1 MPLTGLAERGAGDAR
16 LHRPAADRPHIGFS
30 YHRGLDGLRALAVIA
45 VLLYHGGVSWAGGG
59 FLGVEAFFVLS
70 GFLITSLLVV
80 EWRRSA
86 RIALGAFWGR
96 RARRLLPAL
105 FAMVLVV
112 GLHQALVG
120 PAGAVPGLKPDGIA
134 ALFYFG
140 NWHQIATQ
148 NNYFVATGPV
158 SPLQHTWSL
167 GIEEQFYV
175 FWPVIL
181 LAVIWCSRR
190 MVREGRSERRTLL
203 IVLAVSIVGALG
215 SALEAALLFHSGSDP
230 NRIYYGTDTRAMSLL
245 TGASLAIAM
254 AVFPVSTPR
263 KQEQRPQPGRRLLG
277 WLAALAL
284 VGVLAMMGFAAG
296 ESSWLYPGGL
306 LGLDLAVALVITAL
320 VLAPASPVGRLF
332 SLGPVRAVGQISYGI
347 YIWHFP
353 LFLWLDSDF
362 TGRSGFS
369 LLVLRL
375 VVTLIVSLLSYFLL
389 EQPVRRRRL
398 PDGLVRTL
406 APVALGAALVA
417 LLVGSAAASPSYSS
431 GLAPAKQ
438 TARYA
443 GASGPCSVTLKDPGA
458 YGVSPVP
465 PQVAAVQQPQM
476 EAAHRLT
483 WTRSSRV
490 TFHTCPPK
498 RVLLIGDSLA
508 FSTGLAV
515 MWGEQRY
522 GVEMANAALL
532 GCAFTNR
539 GQLNITG
546 TWSAQAA
553 GCPGALGT
561 WANEERTFHPRVV
574 VFELGYRD
582 EFDWR
587 WNGRVV
593 HLGQPAFDNYL
604 QQRIEHYVTVL
615 GRGGT
620 KILFLS
626 IPWTHPNP
634 LPNGSPAPAGSA
646 ARHALINAMLS
657 ATARRH
663 PGQVQVLDL
672 DQYISPGNH
681 YNATLDGK
689 LCRFDGV
696 HFTIFCGEKLQQP
709 VLSTA
714 SSMAR
719 R

>member
-1 MPLTGLAERGAGDAR
+1 MGL
-16 LHRPAADRPHIGFS
+16 S
-30 YHRGLDGLRALAVIA
+30 YHPGLDGLRALAVVG

-105 FAMVLVV
+105 FAMVFVV
-112 GLHQALVG
+112 GLHQAVVG
-120 PAGAVPGLKPDGIA
+120 PDSAVPGLKPDGIA

-167 GIEEQFYV
+167 AIEEQFYV
-175 FWPVIL
+175 FWPVFL
-181 LAVIWCSRR
+181 LGVIWLARR
-190 MVREGRSERRTLL
+190 MIRRAPSERRTLL
-203 IVLAVSIVGALG
+203 TLLALSIVGALG
-215 SALEAALLFHSGSDP
+215 SALEAALLFHSGSGP

-245 TGASLAIAM
+245 TGASLAIAL
-254 AVFPVSTPR
+254 AAFPVSAARPR
-263 KQEQRPQPGRRLLG
+263 RRRPEPGAEPGRRLLG

-296 ESSWLYPGGL
+296 QSSWLYPGGL

-332 SLGPVRAVGQISYGI
+332 SLGPVRAIGQISYGI

-353 LFLWLDSDF
+353 LFLWLDADF

-369 LLVLRL
+369 LLILRL
-375 VVTLIVSLLSYFLL
+375 VVTLVVSVLSYFLL
-389 EQPVRRRRL
+389 EQPVRRRKL
-398 PDGLVRTL
+398 PDRVVRSL
-406 APVALGAALVA
+406 APVALGGALVA
-417 LLVGSAAASPSYSS
+417 LLVGSAVASPSYSS

-443 GASGPCSVTLKDPGA
+443 GASGPCSVALKDPGP
-458 YGVSPVP
+458 YGLSPVP
-465 PQVAAVQQPQM
+465 PPIAAVQQPQM
-476 EAAHRLT
+476 EAAHQLS
-483 WTRSSRV
+483 WKRSSRV

-522 GVEMANAALL
+522 GVEMANAAIL

-539 GQLNITG
+539 GQLNISG
-546 TWSAQAA
+546 TWSAQAP

-561 WANEERTFHPRVV
+561 WENQERAFHPAVV
-574 VFELGYRD
+574 AFELGYRD

-587 WNGRVV
+587 WNGHLV
-593 HLGQPAFDNYL
+593 HLGQPAFDAYL
-604 QQRIEHYVTVL
+604 QQRIEHYVNVL

-634 LPNGSPAPAGSA
+634 LPNGSPAPAGSP
-646 ARHALINAMLS
+646 ARHALINSMLR

-663 PGQVQVLDL
+663 PGQVRVLDL

-681 YNATLDGK
+681 YNGTFDGK

-709 VLSTA
+709 VLATA